1 MTTDEPALELV
12 DLEVRYGAVPAV
24 RGVSLQVRPAEVLGL
39 IGPNGAG
46 KSTTLLAIMG
56 VLRPSAG
63 DVRLGGLSIRGMAP
77 EKISRLGLALVP
89 EGRHIF
95 SEFTVEENLRLG
107 LMGRS
112 TPEGADEDLDWV
124 YSVFP
129 VVEETRRRTAGQ
141 LSGGQQQQLAIAR
154 ALVARPRV
162 LLLDEPTLGLAPA
175 VLDALF
181 EALLQIREHGV
192 SMLLVEQRAE
202 LAVRFSDRT
211 LVMRDGELAI
221 TLGPEDA
228 SDAERLADAYFGS

>member
-107 LMGRS
+107 
-112 TPEGADEDLDWV
+112 
-124 YSVFP
+124 
-129 VVEETRRRTAGQ
+129 
-141 LSGGQQQQLAIAR
+141 
-154 ALVARPRV
+154 
-162 LLLDEPTLGLAPA
+162 
-175 VLDALF
+175 
-181 EALLQIREHGV
+181 
-192 SMLLVEQRAE
+192 
-202 LAVRFSDRT
+202 
-211 LVMRDGELAI
+211 
-221 TLGPEDA
+221 
-228 SDAERLADAYFGS
+228 